1 MTKGRRNILTSLSVL
16 LMIAG
21 VVSAAEVETKITAVT
36 LYPSLAV
43 ITREGTVQL
52 SAGENEITIPNL
64 PAILVDESVRLSLSD
79 DADVQIQNVRTDK
92 WFLEKPEEQ
101 KIKQLQQQIEEVSQQ
116 IVQSQNEIQVLRTK
130 EKFLASIQVASGQQS
145 SQALAAGKM
154 DAASWAATLEFLGK
168 NLTGV
173 YAGIAELEV
182 RTQELKNKKE
192 ALQKQLEQAQH
203 STPKQAKSVSFVL
216 QANKSQAE
224 HLTVE
229 YLLDQVSWKPNYEIR
244 ALPMAEKVE
253 LHYRARVTQLT
264 GEDWDDVNLI
274 LSTASPARGAQAPEL
289 HPWDLSLLKI
299 VLHKRE
305 MEAPT
310 AAKVAAEESLDQVAF
325 AAAAPAPSQAE
336 VKGVSVAFNIA
347 GKWNI
352 PSGQDPVQ
360 VDIMNRTLPV
370 KLSYMTI
377 PKLSPFAYLR
387 GVFANSTDY
396 PLLSGESEVF
406 VDGDY
411 VGKVNL
417 KSIAPGEEVDLSLG
431 IDEGIKVKHELVKKF
446 ERTKGLL
453 SKREEIEYQFKITLE
468 SFKSKPIALLI
479 KDQMPRSLNEAIAV
493 EDVQI
498 LPEPKE
504 WNKDSGEFKWEM
516 NLEPKKKTEI
526 TMQFVVSYPRGERV
540 IGLF

>member
-1 MTKGRRNILTSLSVL
+1 MAKGRPNISTSLCVL
-16 LMIAG
+16 LLITGLA
-21 VVSAAEVETKITAVT
+21 SAAEVETKITAVT
-36 LYPSLAV
+36 LYPSMAMV
-43 ITREGTVQL
+43 TREGTVQL

-370 KLSYMTI
+370 KLSYMSI
-377 PKLSPFAYLR
+377 PKLSLFAYLR
-387 GVFANSTDY
+387 GIFVNSTDY
-396 PLLSGESEVF
+396 PLLFGESEVF

-431 IDEGIKVKHELVKKF
+431 IDEGIKVKQELVKKF

-468 SFKSKPIALLI
+468 SYKSKPIGMQI
-479 KDQMPRSLNEAIAV
+479 KDQVPRSLNEAIAV

-504 WNKDSGEFKWEM
+504 WNKDSGELKWEM

>member
-1 MTKGRRNILTSLSVL
+1 MAKGRPNISTSLCVL
-16 LMIAG
+16 LLITGLA
-21 VVSAAEVETKITAVT
+21 SAAEVETKITAVT
-36 LYPSLAV
+36 LYPSMAMV
-43 ITREGTVQL
+43 TREGTVQL

-370 KLSYMTI
+370 KLSYMSI

-387 GVFANSTDY
+387 GIFVNSTDY
-396 PLLSGESEVF
+396 PLLFGESEVF

-431 IDEGIKVKHELVKKF
+431 IDEGIKVKQELVKKF

-468 SFKSKPIALLI
+468 SYKSKPIGMQI
-479 KDQMPRSLNEAIAV
+479 KDQVPRSLNEAIAV

-504 WNKDSGEFKWEM
+504 WNKDSGELKWEM